1 MMSNKNEPEE
11 PRPAKLGVNNVY
23 KDQDLPQKGIR
34 ILARMIAEAYLEEI
48 HQKRL
53 TEMGVRPPLYIEK
66 IQIALDC
73 VDLNNPKERKK
84 LHTLIDEAIEA
95 AELRSL
101 TRNSPPWVV
110 KKGGLTIKLRT

>member
-1 MMSNKNEPEE
+1 MLSNKNEPKE
-11 PRPAKLGVNNVY
+11 PRPAKLDVNNVS
-23 KDQDLPQKGIR
+23 KEQDLPQKGIR

-53 TEMGVRPPLYIEK
+53 TEMGVRPLYIEK

-73 VDLNNPKERKK
+73 VDLNNPKERRK

-95 AELRSL
+95 AEIRNL

-110 KKGGLTIKLRT
+110 KKGGLTIKLKT